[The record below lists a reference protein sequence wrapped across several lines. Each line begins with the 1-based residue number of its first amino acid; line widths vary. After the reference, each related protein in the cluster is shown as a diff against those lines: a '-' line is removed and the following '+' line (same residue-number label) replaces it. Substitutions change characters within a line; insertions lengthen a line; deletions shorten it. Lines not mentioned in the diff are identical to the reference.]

1 MVTIDLTRFE
11 TLENGSVTDVRYGF
25 IIKEPSMD
33 YVEMV
38 DDYQSQLE
46 LNVKVNEDTI
56 RYILEAEH
64 YTLYQEIQRQG
75 LFRFNGKTMYV

>member
-11 TLENGSVTDVRYGF
+11 TLENGNVTDTSYGF

-33 YVEMV
+33 YIEIV
-38 DDYQSQLE
+38 DDYRSQLE
-46 LNVKVNEDTI
+46 LTAKVNEDTI